1 MQVLETKLVHQVFL
15 LLIKS
20 HTFPAQTY
28 VMFEQ
33 LNDLVIVRVSVLDLD
48 NMLFSICVL
57 LGGRGNSRIQKLS
70 TGLNLHH
77 KIEINPLLRLI
88 KQCCNC
94 ISLYDVNYMPS
105 ALQLSYGTVRLD
117 G

>member
-48 NMLFSICVL
+48 NIFFSIRI
-57 LGGRGNSRIQKLS
+57 LGEDRGKGQIHKLS
-70 TGLNLHH
+70 TDRSLFH
-77 KIEINPLLRLI
+77 KTETYPLLRGSNNVVI
-88 KQCCNC
+88 V
-94 ISLYDVNYMPS
+94 SLFTMSIYVPL
-105 ALQLSYGTVRLD
+105 ALRLSCGTVRLD

>member
-1 MQVLETKLVHQVFL
+1 MQVLETKLVHQVSL
-15 LLIKS
+15 LPIKS

-48 NMLFSICVL
+48 NMFISNCILS
-57 LGGRGNSRIQKLS
+57 GGRGNSQVQMLFTDRSL
-70 TGLNLHH
+70 LH
-77 KIEINPLLRLI
+77 KIEIGPLRRMI

-105 ALQLSYGTVRLD
+105 ALQLSCGTVRLD